1 MKLSIDKRIL
11 FFLLPIL
18 FFPFLAGF
26 SNSDS
31 QKFLI
36 TYQHTEK
43 TLECILNEDG
53 VLLLPLYDVLDLI
66 NYQYIECGRCGKDEI
81 YNEDAIDGKGYL
93 YINWYKNVITYS
105 NDPTIEVLDAENEK
119 IDGITFTSSM
129 LYTYMGY
136 TVDIDTSQQTI
147 VIQAANSSSTD
158 SSLQTDITT
167 AASKDNID
175 TIIYAYDPNC
185 SSCKEITTLLDD
197 LSIARNIK
205 LYKINVSDNSNKEE
219 LINYELNSH
228 VPDVIKGIYPLVF
241 IGDQYLF
248 NSEITEENIDSLL
261 QGEAIDH
268 LISYPDNADFQAE
281 NNSISNLDGQ
291 ATTFIYF
298 YSTTCASCKTAV
310 DFINQLKAKYPG
322 VNAIGYNLY
331 VPENI
336 TLLREYGKEYGLK
349 SDQLGEIPVIFISDQ
364 ALIGDKAILEGLE
377 LYVNNYARSKP
388 TIVLDPNTL
397 IIKNDIVH
405 GFAVFGAGLLN
416 GFNPCSL
423 SMFLFLLSLMM
434 LDGKKIL
441 KIGLSFSSGKFVMF
455 FLLGTIFYKL
465 LSKVNLDLLNF
476 ITKYL
481 MLIFIV
487 AFATLNLFDYVMAK
501 KEKYNRMVLQ
511 LPSGLKQFN
520 HQVMRRIAT
529 YSGSKYLIVIMV
541 LLGMLLAFGEFMCT
555 GQIYLTSIIVL
566 IQGNQI
572 EWVAILYLIIY
583 SFAFIL
589 PLLII
594 TLFIYFGKKVFTLSE
609 GLLEKLPLIK
619 VISSVLFIILGIYI
633 VIR

>member
-1 MKLSIDKRIL
+1 M
-11 FFLLPIL
+11 
-18 FFPFLAGF
+18 GF
-26 SNSDS
+26 
-31 QKFLI
+31 
-36 TYQHTEK
+36 
-43 TLECILNEDG
+43 
-53 VLLLPLYDVLDLI
+53 
-66 NYQYIECGRCGKDEI
+66 
-81 YNEDAIDGKGYL
+81 A
-93 YINWYKNVITYS
+93 
-105 NDPTIEVLDAENEK
+105 
-119 IDGITFTSSM
+119 
-129 LYTYMGY
+129 
-136 TVDIDTSQQTI
+136 VDIDTSQQTI
-147 VIQAANSSSTD
+147 TIQDVSSSSTD
-158 SSLQTDITT
+158 SNGQPDITT
-167 AASKDNID
+167 ATNNEKID
-175 TIIYAYDPNC
+175 TLIYAYDPDC
-185 SSCKEITTLLDD
+185 SSCKEITSLLDNLAND
-197 LSIARNIK
+197 RNIK
-205 LYKINVSDNSNKEE
+205 LYKINVSDNANKEE
-219 LINYELNSH
+219 LTNYEINSQ

-248 NSEITEENIDSLL
+248 NSEITKENISSLL
-261 QGEAIDH
+261 QGETINHQINYQNKLD
-268 LISYPDNADFQAE
+268 LQTE
-281 NNSISNLDGQ
+281 NNLISNLDGQ
-291 ATTFIYF
+291 EPTFIYF

-310 DFINQLKAKYPG
+310 DYINQLKAKYPNM
-322 VNAIGYNLY
+322 NAIGYNLY

-336 TLLREYGKEYGLK
+336 TLLQAYGKEYGLK
-349 SDQLGEIPVIFISDQ
+349 SDQLGEIPVTFISDQ
-364 ALIGDKAILEGLE
+364 ALIGDKAIQDGLE
-377 LYVNNYARSKP
+377 LFVNNYANAKP
-388 TIVLDPNTL
+388 TTVLDSNKL
-397 IIKNDIVH
+397 IREDNIIH

-441 KIGLSFSSGKFVMF
+441 KIGLSFSLGKFVMF

-511 LPSGLKQFN
+511 LPPGLKQFN
-520 HQVMRRIAT
+520 HQVMRRIAK
-529 YSGSKYLIVIMV
+529 YSASKYLIIIMV

-566 IQGNQI
+566 IQGNQM

-619 VISSVLFIILGIYI
+619 IISSVLFIIFGLYI

>member
-11 FFLLPIL
+11 FFLLLIL

-31 QKFLI
+31 QKYLI

-43 TLECILNEDG
+43 TIDCILNEDG

-81 YNEDAIDGKGYL
+81 YNEDAIDKKGYL

-105 NDPTIEVLDAENEK
+105 NDSTIEVLDAENEK

-147 VIQAANSSSTD
+147 VIQDANTSSTD
-158 SSLQTDITT
+158 SSLQMDITT
-167 AASKDNID
+167 AASKENND
-175 TIIYAYDPNC
+175 TIIYAYAPDC

-197 LSIARNIK
+197 FAIVRNIK

-219 LINYELNSH
+219 LSNYESNSH

-248 NSEITEENIDSLL
+248 NSEITEENIDKLL

-268 LISYPDNADFQAE
+268 LISYPDKADLQAE
-281 NNSISNLDGQ
+281 SNSNSDGQ
-291 ATTFIYF
+291 ATTFLYF

-331 VPENI
+331 IPENI
-336 TLLREYGKEYGLK
+336 TLLREYGKEYDLK
-349 SDQLGEIPVIFISDQ
+349 SNQLGEIPVVFISGQ

-377 LYVNNYARSKP
+377 LYINNYASAKP
-388 TIVLDPNTL
+388 TTVLDPNKL
-397 IIKNDIVH
+397 IIKDDIIH

-441 KIGLSFSSGKFVMF
+441 KIGLSFSLGKFVMF

-465 LSKVNLDLLNF
+465 LSKANLDLLNF

-501 KEKYNRMVLQ
+501 REKYSRMVLQ

-520 HQVMRRIAT
+520 HQVMRRIAQ
-529 YSGSKYLIVIMV
+529 YSGSKYLIVIMI

-594 TLFIYFGKKVFTLSE
+594 TLLIYFGKKVFTLSE
-609 GLLEKLPLIK
+609 DLLEKLPLIK